1 MQLLPGDGTYRALQD
16 GAVTINIAD
25 YPSLQQDGGVVEG
38 KAAGYPYPIIVVRL
52 AGAYSALSGAC
63 PHQGCTVIPKT
74 DGFRC
79 PCHGSQFTLSGS
91 VLNGP
96 AQAGLDPLTLTQ
108 PSSGTLR
115 ITPPA
120 V

>member
-52 AGAYSALSGAC
+52 AGAYSALSGVC
-63 PHQGCTVIPKT
+63 PHQGCTVIPT
-74 DGFRC
+74 A
-79 PCHGSQFTLSGS
+79 SAA
-91 VLNGP
+91 P
-96 AQAGLDPLTLTQ
+96 ATAR
-108 PSSGTLR
+108 SSLCR
-115 ITPPA
+115 A
-120 V
+120 AS